1 MSRLREPGLGPVV
14 GHTTHKTC
22 RIWIRGADPGDRKS
36 NLASERRTM
45 GIAAIVKVD
54 GVEVK
59 KPQPYYFRLHRKF
72 DRTGTFTFGEGVGI
86 GDKKKSSALKPD
98 TLYYIK
104 VGTLSVDDPYDNDEH
119 VSDADLANILPPAQN
134 WVKHLKELPNETS
147 RAKFRTL
154 ADGKGE
160 KVSFLLGSC
169 RYPGILWKAKDSDKI
184 FHAVLAEA
192 KKTVKGLTPKM
203 VLMVGDQIYADMM
216 NRNIPLGL
224 ADTYEEF
231 QDRYLTAFGSRN
243 MRKLLQ
249 RIPTYMVLDDHEIED
264 NWSQDRLFKNSHAR
278 KVFNL
283 AIGAYMSY
291 QWSHSPRSHGKRLF
305 YNFQSEGF
313 PFFVLDTRT
322 QRYIDD
328 IEDNLD
334 DNHLL
339 GRPSAHTEESSQ
351 LQILLNWLKKQPRN
365 VPKFIVSS
373 SVFAPNPMFAREE
386 RMKDLSLEKQAQLKQ
401 KTDSWPAFPSTKR
414 ELLKFIVDNKIQNVV
429 FVSGDVHC
437 SSVAELFFSQK
448 NKALPIKAFSIT
460 SSAFYWPFPFA
471 DGDPSDF
478 VHNSK
483 KEGQKDTFNIDDKRL
498 TMDYVAKNFT
508 QEDNFC
514 RVDVDKATHS
524 LIVNAY
530 DSSGDLIKN
539 NSGKGL
545 TSKLKLEPWD

>member
-1 MSRLREPGLGPVV
+1 MSRLREPGLGPIV
-14 GHTTHKTC
+14 GHTTNKTC
-22 RIWIRGADPGDRKS
+22 RVWIRGKDPGDQKS
-36 NLASERRTM
+36 NLASERRTI
-45 GIAAIVKVD
+45 GIAAIVKVN
-54 GVEVK
+54 GKEVDN
-59 KPQPYYFRLHRKF
+59 PQPYYFRLHRKF
-72 DRTGTFTFGEGVGI
+72 DRTGTFTFGEETGI
-86 GDKKKSSALKPD
+86 GDKKKSPLLQPD
-98 TLYYIK
+98 TLYEIK

-119 VSDADLANILPPAQN
+119 VSDADLANILPPSKN
-134 WVKHLKELPNETS
+134 WMKHLKNLPDETS
-147 RAKFRTL
+147 LATVRTL
-154 ADGKGE
+154 ESEKGE
-160 KVSFLLGSC
+160 KVSFIIGSC

-184 FHAVLAEA
+184 FGSVLTEV
-192 KKTVKGLTPKM
+192 KKAIKGLTPKM
-203 VLMVGDQIYADMM
+203 VLMVGDQIYADML
-216 NRNIPLGL
+216 NRNIPIGL

-231 QDRYLTAFGSRN
+231 QDRYHTAFGSRN

-249 RIPTYMVLDDHEIED
+249 NIPTYMVLDDHEIED

-278 KVFNL
+278 KIFNL

-291 QWSHSPRSHGKRLF
+291 QWSHSPRSHGMRLY

-313 PFFVLDTRT
+313 PFFVLDSRT

-339 GRPSAHTEESSQ
+339 GRPSDHSEEPNQ
-351 LQILLNWLKKQPRN
+351 LRILLDWLDEQPPN
-365 VPKFIVSS
+365 IPKFIVSS
-373 SVFAPNPMFAREE
+373 SVFVPSPMFAREE
-386 RMKDLSLEKQAQLKQ
+386 RMKGLDSEKQARLKE
-401 KTDSWPAFPSTKR
+401 KTDSWPAFPSTRKT
-414 ELLKFIVDNKIQNVV
+414 LLKFIVDHEIQNVV

-437 SSVAELFFSQK
+437 SNVAEMFFTQ
-448 NKALPIKAFSIT
+448 NKKELPIKAFSIT

-483 KEGQKDTFNIDDKRL
+483 LPGQGDTFEIDGNGL

-514 RVDVDKATHS
+514 RVDVDKTSHS
-524 LIVNAY
+524 LVINTY
-530 DSSGDLIKN
+530 DSSGKLIKN
-539 NSGKGL
+539 SSGKPL